1 MSNSI
6 PNNLPLLRDLLK
18 KQRSEL
24 SSQETSRGSLLIR
37 GRIFT
42 WLATNQTRLKEEG
55 RPTIKNIAA
64 FWSMQ
69 HEPQLQA
76 LLEQWVE
83 EHNYTVS
90 LPVVTANSEPLQFRV
105 WDPKSIMEE
114 GPYGIQQPTGKI
126 APAPQIML
134 VPTLGYTRKGDR
146 IGYGGGFYDRTIA
159 QLKAQGHNFV
169 TLGVAW
175 STGDLN
181 NEAYEACMPYTPQQ
195 HDQPL
200 DGVITDKGWPMTA
213 PII

>member
-1 MSNSI
+1 MSHSI

-42 WLATNQTRLKEEG
+42 WLATNQSRLKEEG
-55 RPTIKNIAA
+55 KPAIKNIAA
-64 FWSMQ
+64 FWSMPQ
-69 HEPQLQA
+69 EPQLQA

-83 EHNYTVS
+83 EHDYTIS
-90 LPVVTANSEPLQFRV
+90 LPVITSNSEPLQFRV
-105 WDPKSIMEE
+105 WNPDSTMEQ
-114 GPYGIQQPTGKI
+114 GPYGIQQPDGEI
-126 APAPQIML
+126 ADTPQIML
-134 VPTLGYTRKGDR
+134 VPTLGYTRQGDR

-159 QLKAQGHNFV
+159 QLKSQGHKFV

-175 STGDLN
+175 ATGDLS
-181 NEAYEACMPYTPQQ
+181 NEAYASCMPYTPQQ

-200 DGVITDKGWPMTA
+200 DGIITDKGWPMNA
-213 PII
+213 PQI